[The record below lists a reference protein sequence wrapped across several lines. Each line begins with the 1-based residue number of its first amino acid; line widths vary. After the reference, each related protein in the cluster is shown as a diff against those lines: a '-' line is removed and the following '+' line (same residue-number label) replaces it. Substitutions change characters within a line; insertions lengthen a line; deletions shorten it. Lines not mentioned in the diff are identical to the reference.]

1 MVVARRPVSLD
12 TECRVGETALKGGQ
26 APVQAQA
33 QAQAQVLVLV
43 LTTPSARRVVATTR
57 LTPAAVQR

>member
-26 APVQAQA
+26 VQAQA
-33 QAQAQVLVLV
+33 QVQVLVLV

-57 LTPAAVQR
+57 LTPAAVHR

>member
-26 APVQAQA
+26 APVQAQVLVL
-33 QAQAQVLVLV
+33 VLVLV
-43 LTTPSARRVVATTR
+43 LTTPSARWVVATTR
-57 LTPAAVQR
+57 LTPAAVHR

>member
-26 APVQAQA
+26 VQV
-33 QAQAQVLVLV
+33 QVLVLV

>member
-12 TECRVGETALKGGQ
+12 TECRVDETALKGGQ
-26 APVQAQA
+26 APV

-43 LTTPSARRVVATTR
+43 LTTPSARRVVAATR